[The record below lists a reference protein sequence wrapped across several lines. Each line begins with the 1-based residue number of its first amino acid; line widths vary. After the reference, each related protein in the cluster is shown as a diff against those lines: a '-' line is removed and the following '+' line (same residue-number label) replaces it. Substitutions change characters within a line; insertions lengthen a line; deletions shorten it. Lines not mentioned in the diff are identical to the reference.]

1 MALFNHATKEV
12 TAKLVYYGPGLCGKT
27 TNLQWIHENLSFKSK
42 GKLVSLATQT
52 DRTLFFDFL
61 PVELGTI
68 RGMRTR
74 LQLYTVPGQVFY
86 ESTRRMV
93 LKGCDA
99 VVFVADSQAAML
111 DANAESQRSL
121 RQNLLAN
128 EIDPTIPQ
136 VLQYNKRDLPTALPI
151 SVLNARLNPRNLP
164 WFEAVAFKGTGVEET
179 LKGVS
184 KLLFQWLAQHYG
196 ASDAEAALAGIGSRE
211 AKPDQP
217 AARVSIKVSHAELLS
232 SPSAPSQPAA
242 PPPSPPAA
250 RSPEP
255 PPDRAAER
263 PGTVPPSRPGTAPP
277 SHPGTAPPSRPGTAP
292 PSRPGTAPPSHP
304 GTSRLPGP
312 ATPPPRPVTVPPQPA
327 TPPQAARPAEPPR
340 ERPTE
345 PMAILDEDDLP
356 ATFVFAKQKP
366 TAAPPR
372 PPRPPLVVAKPE
384 EPAPGPAEEPLGII
398 EEEDVPETIVFAKQ
412 RPTPPAEPAPR
423 PATSPEPVARPQ
435 PTQPPPAPVARP
447 EPAQPPP
454 APVVRPKPAAAAPPP
469 VEPAASTIVIQPQP
483 VVVPGAP
490 AKPAAP
496 GMSVPPPIPSGAR
509 FEAPKPIAPEAAV
522 FRAEQTRKPEK
533 PAPPAEPA
541 PRGDG
546 LRADQWLYLLDG
558 AQRGPVDVEDLID
571 LVLTSIPENTK
582 VWHPG
587 LETWI
592 KANQVRQ
599 IADEIPPPIP
609 VPGAPRAGYVEEDM
623 PDFNTVPPMLRTV
636 LIADEDAAFRKYLAM
651 PLAAQGFTIYEAADG
666 SAAWQLAVQ
675 NRPWMILADVSMPE
689 LDGFEF
695 CRRVRTHP
703 LLSRMPLLFISES
716 DKYKERYRAL
726 QIGADDF
733 LSKNMPVRELL
744 MRIQLL
750 MTRYSDLSSSGD
762 PKAGATEMAGVFQGR
777 IEVFG
782 APPLLQMCAQGRLTG
797 LFTALAEDAANTA
810 TVMGFRDGDI
820 ISATVGAT
828 SGPEAVYTFLGW
840 EKGSFKFT
848 PGDPGAGEPLAQSV
862 EHLLLEGCRLLDES
876 RKEGDGSTF
885 A

>member
-27 TNLQWIHENLSFKSK
+27 TNIQWIHENLSFKAK

-111 DANAESQRSL
+111 DANSESLRSL

-128 EIDPTIPQ
+128 EIDPAIPQ
-136 VLQYNKRDLPTALPI
+136 VLQFNKRDLPTALPI

-184 KLLFQWLAQHYG
+184 MLLFQWLAHHYG
-196 ASDAEAALAGIGSRE
+196 AGDADAAVAGIGGRSAE
-211 AKPDQP
+211 P
-217 AARVSIKVSHAELLS
+217 APPGAAKVSVRVDHAALPATTPPRPAP
-232 SPSAPSQPAA
+232 SPSAPARPAA
-242 PPPSPPAA
+242 PPAAAPARPAAAPPHQSTARLRPAAATARPVAPAPPAA
-250 RSPEP
+250 RPPEP
-255 PPDRAAER
+255 
-263 PGTVPPSRPGTAPP
+263 
-277 SHPGTAPPSRPGTAP
+277 
-292 PSRPGTAPPSHP
+292 
-304 GTSRLPGP
+304 LPASADEPIGILDENEVP
-312 ATPPPRPVTVPPQPA
+312 ATFVFAKQKPAAPPRPPSQPP
-327 TPPQAARPAEPPR
+327 T
-340 ERPTE
+340 ERPSE
-345 PMAILDEDDLP
+345 PVEILDEEDLA

-366 TAAPPR
+366 TA
-372 PPRPPLVVAKPE
+372 
-384 EPAPGPAEEPLGII
+384 
-398 EEEDVPETIVFAKQ
+398 
-412 RPTPPAEPAPR
+412 PPATPKQA
-423 PATSPEPVARPQ
+423 
-435 PTQPPPAPVARP
+435 PTQPPAPTPV
-447 EPAQPPP
+447 
-454 APVVRPKPAAAAPPP
+454 VVRPQPAPAPA
-469 VEPAASTIVIQPQP
+469 VVKPQP
-483 VVVPGAP
+483 VVVPGAQ
-490 AKPAAP
+490 ARPAAP
-496 GMSVPPPIPSGAR
+496 GMSVPPPIPAGAK
-509 FEAPKPIAPEAAV
+509 FEAPKPVASEAVV
-522 FRAEQTRKPEK
+522 FKPEK
-533 PAPPAEPA
+533 PAPPADPT
-541 PRGDG
+541 PKGDG

-558 AQRGPVDVEDLID
+558 SQRGPVDIEDLID

-587 LETWI
+587 LESWVR
-592 KANQVRQ
+592 ANQVRP

-609 VPGAPRAGYVEEDM
+609 VPGAARGAYVEEDM

-695 CRRVRTHP
+695 CRRIRTHP

-733 LSKNMPVRELL
+733 LSKNMPIRELL

-762 PKAGATEMAGVFQGR
+762 QKAGATEVAGAFQGR

-797 LFTALAEDAANTA
+797 LFTALAEDAQNTA
-810 TVMGFRDGDI
+810 TLMGLRDGDI
-820 ISATVGAT
+820 ISATVGGT
-828 SGPEAVYTFLGW
+828 TGPEAVYAFLAW

-848 PGDPGAGEPLAQSV
+848 PGDPGEGQPLAQSV
-862 EHLLLEGCRLLDES
+862 EHLLLEGCRILDES
-876 RKEGDGSTF
+876 RKDGDEGSAF

>member
-1 MALFNHATKEV
+1 M
-12 TAKLVYYGPGLCGKT
+12 
-27 TNLQWIHENLSFKSK
+27 
-42 GKLVSLATQT
+42 
-52 DRTLFFDFL
+52 
-61 PVELGTI
+61 
-68 RGMRTR
+68 
-74 LQLYTVPGQVFY
+74 
-86 ESTRRMV
+86 
-93 LKGCDA
+93 
-99 VVFVADSQAAML
+99 
-111 DANAESQRSL
+111 
-121 RQNLLAN
+121 
-128 EIDPTIPQ
+128 
-136 VLQYNKRDLPTALPI
+136 
-151 SVLNARLNPRNLP
+151 
-164 WFEAVAFKGTGVEET
+164 
-179 LKGVS
+179 
-184 KLLFQWLAQHYG
+184 
-196 ASDAEAALAGIGSRE
+196 
-211 AKPDQP
+211 
-217 AARVSIKVSHAELLS
+217 
-232 SPSAPSQPAA
+232 
-242 PPPSPPAA
+242 
-250 RSPEP
+250 
-255 PPDRAAER
+255 
-263 PGTVPPSRPGTAPP
+263 
-277 SHPGTAPPSRPGTAP
+277 
-292 PSRPGTAPPSHP
+292 
-304 GTSRLPGP
+304 
-312 ATPPPRPVTVPPQPA
+312 
-327 TPPQAARPAEPPR
+327 
-340 ERPTE
+340 
-345 PMAILDEDDLP
+345 
-356 ATFVFAKQKP
+356 
-366 TAAPPR
+366 
-372 PPRPPLVVAKPE
+372 
-384 EPAPGPAEEPLGII
+384 PAEEPLGII

-412 RPTPPAEPAPR
+412 RPAAPAQPPSPPPAAMAKPERPAPVPAEEPLGIIEEEDVPETIVFAKQRSTPPAQPAEPPK
-423 PATSPEPVARPQ
+423 PAVQPQ
-435 PTQPPPAPVARP
+435 PV
-447 EPAQPPP
+447 QPPP
-454 APVVRPKPAAAAPPP
+454 APVVRPRPPAAAPPP

-483 VVVPGAP
+483 VVVPGTP
-490 AKPAAP
+490 AKPTAP

-522 FRAEQTRKPEK
+522 FRAEPTKKPEK

-558 AQRGPVDVEDLID
+558 AQRGPVDIEDLID

-609 VPGAPRAGYVEEDM
+609 VPGAPRAGSVDEDM

-828 SGPEAVYTFLGW
+828 NGPEAVYAFLGW
-840 EKGSFKFT
+840 DKGSFKFT
-848 PGDPGAGEPLAQSV
+848 PGDPGEGEPLAQSV